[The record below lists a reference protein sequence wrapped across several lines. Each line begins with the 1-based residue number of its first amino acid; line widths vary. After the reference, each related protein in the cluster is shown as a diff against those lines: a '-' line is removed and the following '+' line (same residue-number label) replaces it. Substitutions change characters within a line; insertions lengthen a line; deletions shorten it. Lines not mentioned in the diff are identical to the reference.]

1 MKIYGLGVGSQI
13 IQLNRNNL
21 KGTILTSEGK
31 INLGRQKRLLNV
43 FTIVSFPNDAC
54 TITSGNTN
62 TTGKVRCGVEISYD
76 DVG

>member
-1 MKIYGLGVGSQI
+1 MVDH
-13 IQLNRNNL
+13 L

-54 TITSGNTN
+54 TITAGNTN
-62 TTGKVRCGVEISYD
+62 TTGNVHVGDEISYF
-76 DVG
+76 